1 MRKSIFL
8 RAWELVRQFSI
19 NLSKALRTAWLEL
32 KVETIAEK
40 INSLELK
47 LNTADIRKELKTLYS
62 QIKPLNIALNQI
74 KPILSVEFNNSG
86 ARHDYGIGAYN
97 GD

>member
-19 NLSKALRTAWLEL
+19 DLSRALRTAWLEF
-32 KVETIAEK
+32 KVETIADK

-47 LNTADIRKELKTLYS
+47 LNTTDVREELKSLYS
-62 QIKPLNIALNQI
+62 QIKPLNIALNEI
-74 KPILSVEFNNSG
+74 KPVLSIEFNNSG
-86 ARHDYGIGAYN
+86 ARHYYGIGAYN